1 MTTRLRNASAKALAL
16 ALLFAAAV
24 IHAEPAQ
31 PPPNSQQPDPVA
43 ANDPKFMATFTQQY
57 RDAFASG
64 AIPAKY
70 KQLSGVT
77 LSVVLKCEECLKSH
91 VQTAIKLGA
100 TRPEI
105 VESLRIG
112 LLTGGSAGLPTMGVA
127 YAVMDEAKLK

>member
-1 MTTRLRNASAKALAL
+1 MTARLRDVLAIT
-16 ALLFAAAV
+16 LLFAAAA
-24 IHAEPAQ
+24 IHAEPT
-31 PPPNSQQPDPVA
+31 QQSDPIA

-57 RDAFASG
+57 RDAFANG

-91 VQTAIKLGA
+91 VQMAIKLGA

>member
-1 MTTRLRNASAKALAL
+1 MTARLWNALANASAI
-16 ALLFAAAV
+16 ALLFAAAAT
-24 IHAEPAQ
+24 HAEPSDAARHVL
-31 PPPNSQQPDPVA
+31 QPDPVA
-43 ANDPKFMATFTQQY
+43 ANDPAFMSTFTQQY
-57 RDAFASG
+57 RDAFANG

-91 VQTAIKLGA
+91 VQMAIKLGA
-100 TRPEI
+100 TRQEI

-127 YAVMDEAKLK
+127 YSVMDDAKLK

>member
-1 MTTRLRNASAKALAL
+1 MAARLRNGLASASAIALI
-16 ALLFAAAV
+16 LLTAAS
-24 IHAEPAQ
+24 HAEPAQ
-31 PPPNSQQPDPVA
+31 PAPHPQQPDPVA
-43 ANDPKFMATFTQQY
+43 ANDAAFMSTFTQQY
-57 RDAFASG
+57 RDAFANG

-91 VQTAIKLGA
+91 VQMAIKLGA
-100 TRPEI
+100 TRQEI

-127 YAVMDEAKLK
+127 YSVMDEAKLK

>member
-1 MTTRLRNASAKALAL
+1 MTARLRDILAIT
-16 ALLFAAAV
+16 LLFAAAA

-31 PPPNSQQPDPVA
+31 PATRAQQPDPVA
-43 ANDPKFMATFTQQY
+43 ANDPAFMATFTQQY
-57 RDAFASG
+57 RDAFANG

-91 VQTAIKLGA
+91 VQMAIKLGA

-127 YAVMDEAKLK
+127 YAVMDEVKLK

>member
-1 MTTRLRNASAKALAL
+1 MATRLRNALANASAI
-16 ALLFAAAV
+16 ALLFAGAA

-31 PPPNSQQPDPVA
+31 PAARAQQPDPVA
-43 ANDPKFMATFTQQY
+43 ANDPTFMSTFTQQY
-57 RDAFASG
+57 RDAFANG

-91 VQTAIKLGA
+91 VQMAMKLGA
-100 TRPEI
+100 TRQEI

-112 LLTGGSAGLPTMGVA
+112 LLTGGSAGLPTMGAA
-127 YAVMDEAKLK
+127 YSVMDEAKLK